1 MGIHLYCCISNGKGG
16 LMNDGKHEYSQSISE
31 RKEQRGNEK
40 TVNFFCANDRV
51 YINFIWSC
59 CYRCN
64 RKYVYHSYHPDNGYC
79 PSGIPVLLFHAH
91 ERRRSCNA
99 CCNDLWWC
107 LGRFINNGCFVAYY
121 MVVS

>member
-40 TVNFFCANDRV
+40 TVNFFCANDCV

-64 RKYVYHSYHPDNGYC
+64 RKYVYHSYHHDKDRKSTRLNSSHVAISYA
-79 PSGIPVLLFHAH
+79 VF
-91 ERRRSCNA
+91 
-99 CCNDLWWC
+99 C
-107 LGRFINNGCFVAYY
+107 LKKKIKNTSYK
-121 MVVS
+121 